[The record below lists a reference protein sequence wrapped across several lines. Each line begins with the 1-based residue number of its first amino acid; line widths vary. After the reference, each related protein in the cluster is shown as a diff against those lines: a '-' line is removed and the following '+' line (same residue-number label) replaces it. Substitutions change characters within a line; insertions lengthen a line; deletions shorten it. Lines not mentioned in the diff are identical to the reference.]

1 MVAIEFSFQD
11 ILKLLGKPLT
21 IDELDN
27 LVSNAVAEVEDYDGD
42 DIKVD
47 IKTSNR
53 PDLWSIEG
61 LVREVKPL
69 LLRPKAGLPKLQ
81 TESSGLVVEVSPE
94 LASVRP
100 YIACVVVQGLEFDD
114 YLIKQLI
121 QTQEKLDFSWG
132 RNRRRTSIG
141 VYNLSMIQ
149 SPVRYIL
156 SDPSFRF
163 VPLGFTE
170 KMTLSEILEKHPK
183 GQEYAHI
190 LADTQKKPLL
200 LDKNDIVLSL
210 PPIINSNDVG
220 RITEETQE
228 VLIEVTGTDIEAV
241 HVVVNILAQNLYERG
256 GKIFTVENR
265 YPPEINNGETVITPI
280 TTPESILIDP
290 KLVSQWLGVDLSL
303 EKIIDVLLDRN
314 YDVKKNKNLIVAFY
328 PSYRKDILHWVD
340 VAEDIAIG
348 LGYMNIEPQELTAL
362 TVGTVTEETKALNQI
377 RNLFVGLGYL
387 ELMTNTLTDPSLF
400 VEKTNSTTTDEL
412 VHIENPISQ
421 SQSIIRNNILPGL
434 LEVLAVNTHATYPQ
448 NIFEIGEVVELQEG
462 NPVEMYNLCAVSAG
476 AEKDYSNMHTTLN
489 TFMRLTGLNFSFQP
503 TERPYLLPGRG
514 AEIIY
519 EGKKIGFL
527 GELHPEILE
536 EWEIWLPV
544 AVMEIKLSEILT
556 NIPKILT
563 Y

>member
-21 IDELDN
+21 IDELDK

-81 TESSGLVVEVSPE
+81 TEKSGLVVEVSPE
-94 LASVRP
+94 LVSVRP
-100 YIACVVVQGLEFDD
+100 YIGCVVVKGLKFDD

-132 RNRRRTSIG
+132 RSRRRTSIG

-149 SPVRYIL
+149 SPVRYVL

-170 KMTLSEILEKHPK
+170 EMTLTEILEKHPK
-183 GQEYAHI
+183 GQEYADI
-190 LADTQKKPLL
+190 LANTQKKPLL

-256 GKIFTVENR
+256 GEIFTVENR

-280 TTPESILIDP
+280 SKPESISIDP
-290 KLVSQWLGVDLSL
+290 RLVSQWLGIDLSS

-314 YDVKKNKNLIVAFY
+314 YDVKNDKNKIVAFY
-328 PSYRKDILHWVD
+328 PPYRKDILHWVD

-348 LGYMNIEPQELTAL
+348 LGYMDIEPQELTAL
-362 TVGTVTEETKALNQI
+362 TVGTVTEETKVLNQI
-377 RNLFVGLGYL
+377 RNLLVGLGYL
-387 ELMTNTLTDPSLF
+387 ELMTNTLTDPALF
-400 VEKTNSTTTDEL
+400 VEKTKSTSSEEL

-421 SQSIIRNNILPGL
+421 SQSIVRNSILPGL
-434 LEVLAVNTHATYPQ
+434 LEVLAANTHATYPQ
-448 NIFEIGEVVELQEG
+448 NLFEIGEVVELQEDT
-462 NPVEMYNLCAVSAG
+462 PVEMYNLCAVAAG
-476 AEKDYSNMHTTLN
+476 AEKDYSNMHTTLD
-489 TFMRLTGLNFSFQP
+489 TFMRLTGLKFSFQP
-503 TERPYLLPGRG
+503 TEQPYLLPGRG

-536 EWEIWLPV
+536 KWEIWLPV
-544 AVMEIKLSEILT
+544 VVMEIKLSEILT

>member
-21 IDELDN
+21 IDELDK

-69 LLRPKAGLPKLQ
+69 LFRSKAGLPKLQ
-81 TESSGLVVEVSPE
+81 TEKSGLVVEVSPE

-100 YIACVVVQGLEFDD
+100 YIACVVVKGLEFDD

-121 QTQEKLDFSWG
+121 QAQEKLDFSWG

-170 KMTLSEILEKHPK
+170 EMTLSEILENHPK
-183 GQEYAHI
+183 GQEFAHI
-190 LADTQKKPLL
+190 LADTRKKPLL

-241 HVVVNILAQNLYERG
+241 HTVINILAQNLYDRG
-256 GKIFTVENR
+256 GKILTVENR
-265 YPPEINNGETVITPI
+265 YPPEINNGEAVITPI
-280 TTPESILIDP
+280 TKTESISIDP
-290 KLVSQWLGVDLSL
+290 KLVSQWLGIDLSL
-303 EKIIDVLLDRN
+303 EKIINVLLDRN
-314 YDVKKNKNLIVAFY
+314 YDARNDKNLIVASY
-328 PSYRKDILHWVD
+328 PPYRKDILHWVD

-348 LGYMNIEPQELTAL
+348 LGYMDIEPQELTAL
-362 TVGTVTEETKALNQI
+362 TVGTVTEETRTLNQI

-387 ELMTNTLTDPSLF
+387 ELMTNTLTDPKTF
-400 VEKTNSTTTDEL
+400 VEKTHSTTPDEL
-412 VHIENPISQ
+412 VHLENPISQ
-421 SQSIIRNNILPGL
+421 SLSIVRNSILPGL
-434 LEVLAVNTHATYPQ
+434 LEVLAANTHATYPQ
-448 NIFEIGEVVELQEG
+448 NLFEIGEVVELQEG
-462 NPVEMYNLCAVSAG
+462 NPVEMYNLCVVAAG
-476 AEKDYSNMHTTLN
+476 AEKDYSIMHTALD

-503 TERPYLLPGRG
+503 TKLSHLIPGRG

-536 EWEIWLPV
+536 KWEIWLPV

-556 NIPKILT
+556 NVPKILT